1 MENKTTVSDTVS
13 HQEKLWATFAHLSA
27 FVTFVIPLGNII
39 APLIIWLVKK
49 EEMPLVNSHGKE
61 SLNFQISTTIYMII
75 AAMLSILLIG
85 IPILIAIIIL
95 WIVLV
100 IKATVKANQGEEYH
114 YPLTIRFIK

>member
-1 MENKTTVSDTVS
+1 MEKSADSSNK
-13 HQEKLWATFAHLSA
+13 ERLWATFVHLSA
-27 FVTFVIPLGNII
+27 FITFVFPLGNII
-39 APLIIWLVKK
+39 APLIIWLIKK

-75 AAMLSILLIG
+75 AAMLSMLLIG

-100 IKATVKANQGEEYH
+100 IKATIKANQGEEYH